1 MTLAPIEVATSQST
15 RRSRALLAAPFL
27 HDFLLLHPGKPGALK
42 IGHRRFR
49 ELQRAAGVGTTCPT
63 WMVEAVRDAWTLEVT
78 ARPIEQVLQIRT
90 PSPYGYGRASYELNL
105 GCNYNCEVC
114 YLGLKKF
121 EGLSWPDRERLLHIL
136 ADAGVLWL
144 QLTGGEPLID
154 KLFPDVYTLADELG
168 MMLSISSNGSRLSNP
183 KILDLLTNRR
193 PYRLTLSIYGATAEA
208 YDSVTRRPG
217 SFVKFSRGLSAAH
230 EAGLPINLNVIVV
243 KQNAHQVTQ
252 MTAMAERLG
261 LPHHVFSNISP
272 TIYGGPES
280 LPAQSVEHLRGQIPC
295 PDLPIKQADKRW
307 ADYVDDPMDLEWL
320 RGDALLHTDYNPLNI
335 LIYDG
340 GAHIVDWAWPTRGAA
355 FIDPACLILRLIAAG
370 HTPTQ
375 AETLVAQAPAWNHA
389 PKRAID
395 YFRGRLRPVSVAE
408 ASPAS
413 REGFPAPAARPPAA
427 VLCEPVYL
435 PPATRFDAD
444 VTATGT
450 TQLGDRVGPKR

>member
-1 MTLAPIEVATSQST
+1 VTLAAIEVATPQTT
-15 RRSRALLAAPFL
+15 RRRRALLAAPFL
-27 HDFLLLHPGKPGALK
+27 HDFLLLHPGKPGGLK
-42 IGHRRFR
+42 IGRRRFR
-49 ELQRAAGVGTTCPT
+49 ELQQAAGDGTTCPT
-63 WMVEAVRDAWTLEVT
+63 WMVEAVRDAWMLEVSD
-78 ARPIEQVLQIRT
+78 RQVEQVVQIRT
-90 PSPYGYGRASYELNL
+90 PSPHGYGRASYELNL
-105 GCNYNCEVC
+105 GCNYDCEVC

-154 KLFPDVYTLADELG
+154 RLFPDVYTLADELG

-280 LPAQSVEHLRGQIPC
+280 LPAQSVEHLR
-295 PDLPIKQADKRW
+295 KRK
-307 ADYVDDPMDLEWL
+307 VFS
-320 RGDALLHTDYNPLNI
+320 GCN
-335 LIYDG
+335 
-340 GAHIVDWAWPTRGAA
+340 
-355 FIDPACLILRLIAAG
+355 AG
-370 HTPTQ
+370 HTFFHVDPHGRASICKVGRDPQ
-375 AETLVAQAPAWNHA
+375 IDLIAEGIEGL
-389 PKRAID
+389 
-395 YFRGRLRPVSVAE
+395 GRLGGIADALMLRTGGCSGCQLSGSCTVCRPLAKLYQH
-408 ASPAS
+408 AKAPLDTYCQHGQH
-413 REGFPAPAARPPAA
+413 EGR
-427 VLCEPVYL
+427 
-435 PPATRFDAD
+435 
-444 VTATGT
+444 
-450 TQLGDRVGPKR
+450 